1 MFMDRL
7 LNTRLFAVL
16 LSIACFFNALAFNV
30 RGVVCDSVGNPEEY
44 ATVRVFLLPDT
55 VRPAVGTLTDGNGYF
70 DVSVPGVGSYKV
82 NITSLGKRGFDRE
95 VKVDTS
101 SPTADIGT
109 VTLSDISDVLNT
121 VTVTAQRPLV
131 SKEIDRIG
139 YDVQADADS
148 KTSQLDEILKKV
160 PLVSVDPDGTIKIKG
175 STDFKIYKNGRP
187 NNSFSRNAKE
197 LFKALPASMIKKI
210 EVITDPGSREDA
222 EGTTAILN
230 IVTMENTLVKGVMGS
245 ANLMYQS
252 DGNYPTPSIW
262 LSSQI
267 DKVSLSLW
275 SGYENY
281 VKRANKFRSESERIY
296 DESGNRLYTESSGN
310 WGYNM
315 GYYGLEGSVEIDS
328 LNLIS
333 AEFSGYTYSMKTF
346 DRSMSSMWGPDGELI
361 YSYGVNGTDSPTRN
375 SYLDFD
381 GGINY
386 QRSTHRK
393 GETLTL
399 SYLVSSTGQS
409 QESVS
414 MYEDA
419 VNLPVPYTGTSND
432 FTLRFLE
439 QTGQLDWTRPVNE
452 ANKFDVGVKYIHR
465 KNHSINDQEYFGV
478 SKSHSDFRHITQVFS
493 AYFDYRLKWRRFG
506 ARAGLRYEFSR
517 LSAKF
522 EDGSAEPFASNL
534 NDWVPNV
541 ALSYDINDANTLKL
555 SYSTRINRPGISQ
568 LNPAVI
574 STPTSVSSGNPDLVS
589 AHHQSLNL
597 NYNLVGRK
605 LSLDL
610 STSYSFI
617 NNSIIPV
624 QELIDGDILRSGYAN
639 EGKNR
644 WFNIAA
650 WANYSIGDKTSVM
663 LNANINYGY
672 SANPSLDIH
681 ASGWGGYGYL
691 RVRQQL
697 PWKLTLTPYAHLYQ
711 STPGLYSSAKFS
723 LGNNL
728 RYGIDLQRSFL
739 KENRLTV
746 TLSIRRPF
754 GKSPTITESTPHNN
768 GQSGYS
774 RSYAYNNANIV
785 GIRIGYRFGSLNVQV
800 KKTAASISNDD
811 VDSRRN

>member
-1 MFMDRL
+1 
-7 LNTRLFAVL
+7 
-16 LSIACFFNALAFNV
+16 
-30 RGVVCDSVGNPEEY
+30 
-44 ATVRVFLLPDT
+44 
-55 VRPAVGTLTDGNGYF
+55 
-70 DVSVPGVGSYKV
+70 
-82 NITSLGKRGFDRE
+82 
-95 VKVDTS
+95 
-101 SPTADIGT
+101 
-109 VTLSDISDVLNT
+109 
-121 VTVTAQRPLV
+121 
-131 SKEIDRIG
+131 
-139 YDVQADADS
+139 
-148 KTSQLDEILKKV
+148 
-160 PLVSVDPDGTIKIKG
+160 
-175 STDFKIYKNGRP
+175 
-187 NNSFSRNAKE
+187 
-197 LFKALPASMIKKI
+197 
-210 EVITDPGSREDA
+210 
-222 EGTTAILN
+222 
-230 IVTMENTLVKGVMGS
+230 
-245 ANLMYQS
+245 
-252 DGNYPTPSIW
+252 
-262 LSSQI
+262 
-267 DKVSLSLW
+267 
-275 SGYENY
+275 
-281 VKRANKFRSESERIY
+281 
-296 DESGNRLYTESSGN
+296 
-310 WGYNM
+310 
-315 GYYGLEGSVEIDS
+315 
-328 LNLIS
+328 
-333 AEFSGYTYSMKTF
+333 EFSGYTYSMKTF
-346 DRSMSSMWGPDGELI
+346 DRSTSSMWGPDGELI

-386 QRSTHRK
+386 QRSTRRK
-393 GETLTL
+393 GETITL

-419 VNLPVPYTGTSND
+419 VNLPVPYTGASND

-439 QTGQLDWTRPVNE
+439 QTGQFDWTRPINE

-465 KNHSINDQEYFGV
+465 KNHSVNDQEYFGV
-478 SKSHSDFRHITQVFS
+478 SKSHSDFRHITQVFA
-493 AYFDYRLKWRRFG
+493 AYFDYRLKWRKFG

-534 NDWVPNV
+534 NDWVPNA

-589 AHHQSLNL
+589 AHHQSVNI

-624 QELIDGDILRSGYAN
+624 QELIEGDILRSGYAN

-650 WANYSIGDKTSVM
+650 WANYSIGDKTSLM

-691 RVRQQL
+691 RVRQKL
-697 PWKLTLTPYAHLYQ
+697 PWKLTLTPYANLYQ

-746 TLSIRRPF
+746 SLSIHRPF

-768 GQSGYS
+768 GQSGYN
-774 RSYAYNNANIV
+774 RSYDYNNANIV

>member
-1 MFMDRL
+1 MKD
-7 LNTRLFAVL
+7 LFKTGLVL
-16 LSIACFFNALAFNV
+16 ALMSMASVFVAGAFNV
-30 RGVVCDSVGNPEEY
+30 KGFVCDSVGAPEEF
-44 ATVRVFLLPDT
+44 ATVRLFLLPDT
-55 VRPAVGTLTDGNGYF
+55 VKISASALTDDRGLF
-70 DVSVPGVGSYKV
+70 DIQLSQPGTYQVDIS
-82 NITSLGKRGFDRE
+82 SLGKSGYKRDIAVGGKTPTTDLG
-95 VKVDTS
+95 KV
-101 SPTADIGT
+101 
-109 VTLSDISDVLNT
+109 VLSDRTGLLDV
-121 VTVTAQRPLV
+121 VTVTALRPLV

-139 YDVQADADS
+139 YDVQADEDS

-230 IVTMENTLVKGVMGS
+230 IVTMENTMVKGVMGS
-245 ANLMYQS
+245 ANLRYS
-252 DGNYPTPSIW
+252 STDNFPTPSIW

-281 VKRANKFRSESERIY
+281 AKRANRFRSESDVVY
-296 DESGNRLYTESSGN
+296 DGSGNRLVSESSGN
-310 WGYNM
+310 WRGNM
-315 GYYGLEGSVEIDS
+315 GYFGLEGSLEIDS

-333 AEFSGYTYSMKTF
+333 AEFSGYTYGMKTF
-346 DRSMSSMWGPDGELI
+346 DRSEISMWGPDGDMI
-361 YSYGVNGTDSPTRN
+361 YSYAVNGVDNPSGN
-375 SYLDFD
+375 SYIDFD

-386 QRSTHRK
+386 QRSTRLK

-399 SYLVSSTGQS
+399 SYLISSTGQS
-409 QESVS
+409 QNSVS

-439 QTGQLDWTRPVNE
+439 QTGQFDWTRPIND
-452 ANKFDVGVKYIHR
+452 ANKFDVGLKYIHR
-465 KNHSINDQEYFGV
+465 GNHSVNDQEYF
-478 SKSHSDFRHITQVFS
+478 SYDKSHSDFRHITQVFA

-506 ARAGLRYEFSR
+506 ARAGLRYEYSR

-522 EDGSAEPFASNL
+522 LDGSGEPFASNL
-534 NDWVPNV
+534 NDWVPNA

-568 LNPAVI
+568 LNPAVV
-574 STPTSVSSGNPDLVS
+574 SSPTSISSGNPDLVS

-597 NYNLVGRK
+597 NYSLVGRK

-617 NNSIIPV
+617 NNSIIAV

-650 WANYSIGDKTSVM
+650 WANYSVGDKTSVM

-672 SANPSLDIH
+672 SANPSLDIN

-691 RVRQQL
+691 RIRQQL
-697 PWKLTLTPYAHLYQ
+697 PWKLTLTPYASLYQ
-711 STPGLYSSAKFS
+711 STPGLYSTAKFS
-723 LGNNL
+723 VENNL
-728 RYGIDLQRSFL
+728 RYGLDLQRSFL
-739 KENRLTV
+739 KENRLSV
-746 TLSIRRPF
+746 SLSINRPF
-754 GKSPTITESTPHNN
+754 GKSPSIYESTPHNN
-768 GQSGYS
+768 GQTGYS
-774 RSYAYNNANIV
+774 RHYNYNSANVV

-811 VDSRRN
+811 VENRRN

>member
-1 MFMDRL
+1 MTDFMRKGL
-7 LNTRLFAVL
+7 LVIL
-16 LSIACFFNALAFNV
+16 LSIPAFLAVHAFNV
-30 RGVVCDSVGNPEEY
+30 KGVVCDSIGNPEEF
-44 ATVRVFLLPDT
+44 ATVRLFLLPDT
-55 VRPAVGTLTDGNGYF
+55 VRSCAGALTDERGHF
-70 DVSVPGVGSYKV
+70 DIALTEPGSYRV
-82 NITSLGKRGFDRE
+82 NISSTGKADYNHEIAISRANAT
-95 VKVDTS
+95 VDL
-101 SPTADIGT
+101 GT
-109 VTLSDISDVLNT
+109 VTLADLTGLLDV
-121 VTVTAQRPLV
+121 VTVTALRPLV
-131 SKEIDRIG
+131 TKEIDRIG

-160 PLVSVDPDGTIKIKG
+160 PLVSVDPDGTIKVKG

-245 ANLMYQS
+245 ANLRYKS
-252 DGNYPTPSIW
+252 TDNFPTPSIW

-267 DKVSLSLW
+267 DKVSLSVW

-281 VKRANKFRSESERIY
+281 SKRSNRFRSESEVVY
-296 DESGNRLYTESSGN
+296 DESGNRLTSETSGD
-310 WGYNM
+310 WRGNM
-315 GYYGLEGSVEIDS
+315 GYFGLEGSLEIDS

-346 DRSMSSMWGPDGELI
+346 DRSVSSMWGPDGDPI
-361 YSYGVNGTDSPTRN
+361 YSYAVNGIDNPSRN
-375 SYLDFD
+375 SYFDFD

-386 QRSTHRK
+386 QRSTRRK
-393 GETLTL
+393 GEALTL
-399 SYLVSSTGQS
+399 SYLISSTGQIQNS
-409 QESVS
+409 MS

-432 FTLRFLE
+432 FTLRYLE
-439 QTGQLDWTRPVNE
+439 QTGQFDWTRPIND
-452 ANKFDVGVKYIHR
+452 ANKFDVGLKYIHR
-465 KNHSINDQEYFGV
+465 KNHSVNDQEYFGFD
-478 SKSHSDFRHITQVFS
+478 KSHSDFRHITQVFA
-493 AYFDYRLKWRRFG
+493 AYFDYRLKWRKFG
-506 ARAGLRYEFSR
+506 ARAGLRYEYSR

-522 EDGSAEPFASNL
+522 LDGSAEPFASNL
-534 NDWVPNV
+534 NDWVPNAAV
-541 ALSYDINDANTLKL
+541 SYDINDANTLKL

-568 LNPAVI
+568 LNPAVV
-574 STPTSVSSGNPDLVS
+574 SSPTSISSGNPDLVS
-589 AHHQSLNL
+589 AHHQSVNL
-597 NYNLVGRK
+597 NYNLVGQK

-617 NNSIIPV
+617 NNSIIAV
-624 QELIDGDILRSGYAN
+624 QEIIDGDILRSGYAN

-650 WANYSIGDKTSVM
+650 WANYSLGSKTSIM

-672 SANPSLDIH
+672 SANPSLDIS
-681 ASGWGGYGYL
+681 ASGWGVYGYL
-691 RVRQQL
+691 RIRQQL
-697 PWKLTLTPYAHLYQ
+697 PWKLTLTPYAYLYK
-711 STPGLYSSAKFS
+711 STPSLYSTMKFS
-723 LGNNL
+723 IENNL
-728 RYGIDLQRSFL
+728 RYGLDLQRSFL

-746 TLSIRRPF
+746 SLSINRPF
-754 GKSPTITESTPHNN
+754 GKSPMIDESTPHNN
-768 GQSGYS
+768 GQTGYN
-774 RSYAYNNANIV
+774 RQYNYNTANVV

-811 VDSRRN
+811 VENRRN

>member
-1 MFMDRL
+1 MKKGL
-7 LNTRLFAVL
+7 LVIL
-16 LSIACFFNALAFNV
+16 LSIPAFLAVHAFNV
-30 RGVVCDSVGNPEEY
+30 KGVVCDSIGNPEEF
-44 ATVRVFLLPDT
+44 ATVRLFLLPDT
-55 VRPAVGTLTDGNGYF
+55 VKSRTGALTDERGHF
-70 DVSVPGVGSYKV
+70 DIALTDPGSYRV
-82 NITSLGKRGFDRE
+82 NISSTGKADYNRE
-95 VKVDTS
+95 VAISRANATVDL
-101 SPTADIGT
+101 GT
-109 VTLSDISDVLNT
+109 VTLSELTGLLDV
-121 VTVTAQRPLV
+121 VTVTALRPLV
-131 SKEIDRIG
+131 TKEIDRIG

-160 PLVSVDPDGTIKIKG
+160 PLVSVDPDGTIKVKG

-245 ANLMYQS
+245 ANLRYNS
-252 DGNYPTPSIW
+252 TDNFPTPSIW

-281 VKRANKFRSESERIY
+281 AKRANKFRSESDIRY
-296 DESGNRLYTESSGN
+296 DESGNRLTSETSGN
-310 WGYNM
+310 WRGNM

-333 AEFSGYTYSMKTF
+333 AEFSGYTYSMKTL
-346 DRSMSSMWGPDGELI
+346 DRSKTSMLAPDGDMI
-361 YSYGVNGTDSPTRN
+361 YSYAVNGVDYPSSN

-386 QRSTHRK
+386 QRSTRRK

-399 SYLVSSTGQS
+399 SYLISSTGQS
-409 QESVS
+409 QNSVS

-432 FTLRFLE
+432 FTLRYLE
-439 QTGQLDWTRPVNE
+439 QTGQFDWTRPIND
-452 ANKFDVGVKYIHR
+452 ANKFDVGLKYIHR
-465 KNHSINDQEYFGV
+465 KNHSVNDQEYFGFD
-478 SKSHSDFRHITQVFS
+478 KSHSDFRHITQVFA
-493 AYFDYRLKWRRFG
+493 AYFDYRLKWRKFG
-506 ARAGLRYEFSR
+506 ARAGLRYEYSR

-522 EDGSAEPFASNL
+522 LDGSAEPFASNL
-534 NDWVPNV
+534 NDWVPNAAV
-541 ALSYDINDANTLKL
+541 SYDINDANTLKL

-568 LNPAVI
+568 LNPAVM
-574 STPTSVSSGNPDLVS
+574 SSPTSISSGNPDLVS
-589 AHHQSLNL
+589 AHHQSVNL
-597 NYNLVGRK
+597 NYNLVGQK

-617 NNSIIPV
+617 NNSIIAV
-624 QELIDGDILRSGYAN
+624 QEIIDGDILRSGYAN

-650 WANYSIGDKTSVM
+650 WANYSLGSKTSIM

-672 SANPSLDIH
+672 SANPSLDIS
-681 ASGWGGYGYL
+681 ASGWGVYSYL
-691 RVRQQL
+691 RIRQQL
-697 PWKLTLTPYAHLYQ
+697 PWKLTITPYANLYQ
-711 STPGLYSSAKFS
+711 VTPSLYSTRKFS
-723 LGNNL
+723 MATNL
-728 RYGIDLQRSFL
+728 RYGLDIQRSFL

-746 TLSIRRPF
+746 SLSINRPF
-754 GKSPTITESTPHNN
+754 GKSPMIYEATPQNN
-768 GQSGYS
+768 GQTGYN
-774 RSYAYNNANIV
+774 RQYSYNTANIV

-811 VDSRRN
+811 VENRRN